1 MKHQKNLEEK
11 RNQVEDESKKRQYV
25 LGKEIDELYFKQREL
40 NSDTQELKGE

>member
-11 RNQVEDESKKRQYV
+11 QSQVKDEYKKRQYV
-25 LGKEIDELYFKQREL
+25 LRKEIDELYYKQREL